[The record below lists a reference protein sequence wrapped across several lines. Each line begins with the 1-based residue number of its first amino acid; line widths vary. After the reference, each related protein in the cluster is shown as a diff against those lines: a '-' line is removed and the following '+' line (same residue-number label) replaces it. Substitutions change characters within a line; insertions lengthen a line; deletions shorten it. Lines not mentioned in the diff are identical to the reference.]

1 MKKKLLILIVVY
13 NHEKIIEK
21 VLNRIDDNLI
31 NKFDVEDIDISE
43 PPIDEIIGKL
53 LINKQ

>member
-1 MKKKLLILIVVY
+1 MLKSIL
-13 NHEKIIEK
+13 
-21 VLNRIDDNLI
+21 

-53 LINKQ
+53 LINKQWKGTTYLHIK